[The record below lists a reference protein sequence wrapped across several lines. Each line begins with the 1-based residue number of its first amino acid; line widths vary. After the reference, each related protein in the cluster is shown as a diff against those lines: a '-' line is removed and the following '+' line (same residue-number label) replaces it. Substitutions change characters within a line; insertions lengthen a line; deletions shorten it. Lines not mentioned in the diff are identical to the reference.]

1 MRVMARIRIPVE
13 SGNKAI
19 TDGSLPAAM
28 REAADRWHPEA
39 MYFTTFDGQRTA
51 YLVFEMSDT
60 TDIPPFAEPLFSK
73 LNAEVEVV
81 PVMDGADLAKGLSQL
96 N

>member
-1 MRVMARIRIPVE
+1 MARIRIPVE

-19 TDGSLPAAM
+19 TDGSLPSVM
-28 REAADRWHPEA
+28 RETTERWHPEA
-39 MYFTTFDGQRTA
+39 TYYTTFDGQRTA
-51 YLVFEMSDT
+51 FMVFEMSDT
-60 TDIPPFAEPLFSK
+60 ADIPPFAEPLFSQ

-81 PVMDGADLAKGLSQL
+81 PVMDGTDLAKGLSQL